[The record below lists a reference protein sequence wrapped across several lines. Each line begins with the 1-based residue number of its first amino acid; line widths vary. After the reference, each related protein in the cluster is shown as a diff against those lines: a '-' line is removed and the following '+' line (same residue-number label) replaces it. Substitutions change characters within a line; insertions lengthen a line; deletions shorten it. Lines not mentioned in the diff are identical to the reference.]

1 MKARSSAKGG
11 ASVGSFAFVVPG
23 DIQTPTGGY
32 IYDREIIAGLTERGW
47 RVGLHAL
54 DASFP
59 APTPSALRA
68 ARATFAG
75 LADGSVVVIDG
86 LALPG
91 LDRLLADEARR
102 LKLVALVHHPV
113 ALETGLDPIEAER
126 YGALERSALKFA
138 HRVVTTSQWTARTLA
153 ADGVPIAKLRVVEP
167 GVDRRKSRGS
177 SDPKGTAAPGAQPDV
192 LHLLCV
198 GTLTPRKG
206 HAVLL
211 EALNEIRDRHW
222 HLTCA
227 GSLLRDAP
235 TVAAIQHLID
245 RLSLRKRVSLVGD
258 LDREALERQ
267 YARADV
273 FVLPSYLEG
282 YGMALAEAVAFGLP
296 IVSTTAGAIPE
307 TVPANASVLVAPGD
321 SRALAKALASVIDD
335 PARRATLAANAR
347 AARASLP
354 TWATAAAKFA
364 AALDGLGAQK

>member
-1 MKARSSAKGG
+1 MTGID
-11 ASVGSFAFVVPG
+11 FVVPG

-32 IYDREIIAGLTERGW
+32 IYDREIIAGLTERGIS
-47 RVGLHAL
+47 VAVHAL
-54 DASFP
+54 DGSFP
-59 APTPSALRA
+59 SPSPAALRA

-75 LADGSVVVIDG
+75 IEAGRVVVIDG

-113 ALETGLDPIEAER
+113 ALETGLDPIAAER
-126 YGALERSALKFA
+126 FAATERRALTYAQ
-138 HRVVTTSQWTARTLA
+138 RVITTSQWTARTLA
-153 ADGVPIAKLRVVEP
+153 AEGVPISQLRVVEP
-167 GVDRRKSRGS
+167 GVDRRKTRGS
-177 SDPKGTAAPGAQPDV
+177 ADPKSSAAATTPHDT

-206 HAVLL
+206 HALL
-211 EALNEIRDRHW
+211 FEALNELRDRHW
-222 HLTCA
+222 HLSCA

-235 TVAAIQHLID
+235 TVAALQHLID
-245 RLSLRKRVSLVGD
+245 RLSLRRRVSLLGD

-296 IVSTTAGAIPE
+296 VVSTTAGAIPE

-335 PARRATLAANAR
+335 PVRRATLAANAR

-354 TWATAAAKFA
+354 TWATAATKFA
-364 AALDGLGAQK
+364 AALDGLGAKA

>member
-1 MKARSSAKGG
+1 MEPRANGIH
-11 ASVGSFAFVVPG
+11 FVVPG

-47 RVGLHAL
+47 HVSVHEL

-59 APTPSALRA
+59 APTPAALRA
-68 ARATFAG
+68 ARATVAR
-75 LADGSVVVIDG
+75 LAQRSVVVIDG

-91 LDRLLADEARR
+91 LDRVLADEARR
-102 LKLVALVHHPV
+102 LAFVALVHHPV
-113 ALETGLDPIEAER
+113 ALETGLTADDAER
-126 YGALERSALKFA
+126 YAAKERRALK
-138 HRVVTTSQWTARTLA
+138 HVRRVVTTSQWTARTLA
-153 ADGVPIAKLRVVEP
+153 ADGVAVAQLRVVEP

-177 SDPKGTAAPGAQPDV
+177 SDPMAAAAPGAPHET
-192 LHLLCV
+192 LHLLSV

-211 EALNEIRDRHW
+211 EALNEIRDRPW

-235 TVAAIQHLID
+235 TVAAIQHQID
-245 RLSLRKRVSLVGD
+245 RLSLRKRVSLLGD
-258 LDREALERQ
+258 LDRDALERQ

-296 IVSTTAGAIPE
+296 VVSTTAGATPE

-321 SRALAKALASVIDD
+321 SRALAKALALVIDD
-335 PARRATLAANAR
+335 PARRALLAANAR

-354 TWATAAAKFA
+354 TWATATGKFA
-364 AALDGLGAQK
+364 AALDGLGPA

>member
-1 MKARSSAKGG
+1 MTARANGI
-11 ASVGSFAFVVPG
+11 AFVVPG
-23 DIQTPTGGY
+23 DIRTPTGGY
-32 IYDREIIAGLTERGW
+32 IYDREIIAGLTERGLS
-47 RVGLHAL
+47 VELHSL

-59 APTPSALRA
+59 TPTPAALRE
-68 ARATFAG
+68 ARAMFAG
-75 LADGSVVVIDG
+75 LAAGSVVVIDG

-102 LKLVALVHHPV
+102 LTLVALVHHPV
-113 ALETGLDPIEAER
+113 ALETGLDPLEAER
-126 YGALERSALKFA
+126 FAALERRALSYA
-138 HRVVTTSQWTARTLA
+138 QRVITTSQWTARTLA
-153 ADGVPIAKLRVVEP
+153 SDGVPISQLRVVEP
-167 GVDRRKSRGS
+167 GVDRRKTRGS
-177 SDPKGTAAPGAQPDV
+177 SDPKPNLGDAAQHDM
-192 LHLLCV
+192 LNLLCV

-206 HAVLL
+206 HALL
-211 EALNEIRDRHW
+211 FEALNELRDRHW

-235 TVAAIQHLID
+235 HVAALQHQID
-245 RLSLRKRVSLVGD
+245 RLSLRRRVSLLGD
-258 LDREALERQ
+258 LDRDALERQ

-296 IVSTTAGAIPE
+296 VVSTTAGAIPE

-321 SRALAKALASVIDD
+321 SRALAKALAGIIDD

-354 TWATAAAKFA
+354 TWATAATKFA
-364 AALDGLGAQK
+364 AALDGLGAQQ

>member
-1 MKARSSAKGG
+1 VTSID
-11 ASVGSFAFVVPG
+11 FVVPG
-23 DIQTPTGGY
+23 DIETPTGGY
-32 IYDREIIAGLTERGW
+32 IYDREIIAGLTERGV
-47 RVGLHAL
+47 RVALHSL

-59 APTPSALRA
+59 SPTPSASRA
-68 ARATFAG
+68 ARATFAAIPAG
-75 LADGSVVVIDG
+75 RVVVIDG

-113 ALETGLDPIEAER
+113 ALETGLDAETAER
-126 YGALERSALKFA
+126 IGALERRALTYA
-138 HRVVTTSQWTARTLA
+138 QRVITTSQWTARTLA
-153 ADGVPIAKLRVVEP
+153 TDGVPVAQLRVVEP

-177 SDPKGTAAPGAQPDV
+177 SDPKGAAALSAPRDTV
-192 LHLLCV
+192 NLLCV
-198 GTLTPRKG
+198 GTLTLRKG

-227 GSLLRDAP
+227 GSLLRDLQ
-235 TVAAIQHLID
+235 TVAAIQHQID
-245 RLSLRKRVSLVGD
+245 RLSLRKRVSLLGD
-258 LDREALERQ
+258 LDRDALERQ

-296 IVSTTAGAIPE
+296 VVSTTAGAIPE
-307 TVPANASVLVAPGD
+307 TVPANASLLVAPGD
-321 SRALAKALASVIDD
+321 SRALAKALASVVDD

-354 TWATAAAKFA
+354 TWATAAGKFA
-364 AALDGLGAQK
+364 TALDGLGAAA

>member
-1 MKARSSAKGG
+1 M
-11 ASVGSFAFVVPG
+11 GSIEFVVPG
-23 DIQTPTGGY
+23 DIRTPTGGY
-32 IYDREIIAGLTERGW
+32 IYDREIVAGLTERGW
-47 RVGLHAL
+47 RVAVHSL

-59 APTPSALRA
+59 APTAAAVRA
-68 ARATFAG
+68 ARATFAA
-75 LADGSVVVIDG
+75 LPAGSVVVIDG

-91 LDRLLADEARR
+91 LDRVLADEAQR

-113 ALETGLDPIEAER
+113 ALETGLAPEEADRLAAAER
-126 YGALERSALKFA
+126 RSLEHV

-153 ADGVPIAKLRVVEP
+153 ADGIPVAALRVAEP
-167 GVDRRKSRGS
+167 GVYRRRTRGPDTQGAS
-177 SDPKGTAAPGAQPDV
+177 LPGVPHETV
-192 LHLLCV
+192 NLLCV

-211 EALNEIRDRHW
+211 EALNEIRDRPW

-227 GSLLRDAP
+227 GSLLRDEA
-235 TVAAIQHLID
+235 TVAALQHQID
-245 RLSLRKRVSLVGD
+245 RLSLRKRVSLLGN

-267 YARADV
+267 YLRADV

-296 IVSTTAGAIPE
+296 VISTTAGAIPE

-321 SRALAKALASVIDD
+321 SRALAKALASVLDD
-335 PARRATLAANAR
+335 PERRAALSANAR

-354 TWATAAAKFA
+354 TWATATAKFA
-364 AALDGLGAQK
+364 AALDGLGGSA

>member
-1 MKARSSAKGG
+1 MKASSA
-11 ASVGSFAFVVPG
+11 ANVNSIDFVVPG
-23 DIQTPTGGY
+23 DIRTLTGGY
-32 IYDREIIAGLTERGW
+32 IYDREIIAGLSERGW
-47 RVGLHAL
+47 SVTVHAL

-59 APTPSALRA
+59 APTPAALRA
-68 ARATFAG
+68 ARATFAS
-75 LADGSVVVIDG
+75 LANGRVVVIDG

-91 LDRLLADEARR
+91 LDRLLADEAKR
-102 LKLVALVHHPV
+102 LALVALVHHPV

-126 YGALERSALKFA
+126 YGALERSALGYVR
-138 HRVVTTSQWTARTLA
+138 RVITTSQWTARTLA
-153 ADGVPIAKLRVVEP
+153 TDGVPVAQLRVVEP
-167 GVDRRKSRGS
+167 GVDRRKSRSS
-177 SDPKGTAAPGAQPDV
+177 SDPKGAATPGAPPD
-192 LHLLCV
+192 LLNLLCV

-227 GSLLRDAP
+227 GSLLRDTP

-245 RLSLRKRVSLVGD
+245 RLSLRKRVSLLGD

-296 IVSTTAGAIPE
+296 VISTTAGAIPE
-307 TVPANASVLVAPGD
+307 TVPANAGILVAPGD
-321 SRALAKALASVIDD
+321 SRGLAKALSSVIDD
-335 PARRATLAANAR
+335 PARRAVLAANAR

-354 TWATAAAKFA
+354 TWATAATKFA
-364 AALDGLGAQK
+364 AALDGLGAKA